1 MRKIVDGKCNLKKT
15 HIYYPQVQGQLA
27 LSRVKRCD
35 FVFFLSVSRKINVEG
50 IYYDEVYWNQ
60 SVLPKLT
67 EFRHALKYLS
77 HEIS

>member
-1 MRKIVDGKCNLKKT
+1 MIL
-15 HIYYPQVQGQLA
+15 
-27 LSRVKRCD
+27 
-35 FVFFLSVSRKINVEG
+35 FFFLSVSRKINVEG